1 MITEEA
7 SRHCAHTHTQQLF
20 HQQFAFFLRQK
31 VGMKS
36 LHDYKQVHDAKP
48 LLIFTTL
55 EPRYGIRILTVS
67 VSDASIGRAK
77 ANNFSPPFGELS
89 HCVCTMNIHIDRF
102 VINIV
107 GLIEWGATFCVSTSL
122 SVVFLSFFAMWTEAL
137 LCCWQVAG
145 VQWRC
150 LYADINVDCLLKK
163 QFVLLSSWKSL
174 SINLLM
180 GTKENYQKSFM
191 DEHKYLMNAFQWV
204 S

>member
-1 MITEEA
+1 MILFIPTESICVLNCRVQWAFAIETVNAREFDTLPYVACFVPVTFFLPYMITEEA

-20 HQQFAFFLRQK
+20 HQQFAFFLRKK

-89 HCVCTMNIHIDRF
+89 HCVCTMNIHIGLS

-107 GLIEWGATFCVSTSL
+107 GLIE
-122 SVVFLSFFAMWTEAL
+122 
-137 LCCWQVAG
+137 
-145 VQWRC
+145 
-150 LYADINVDCLLKK
+150 
-163 QFVLLSSWKSL
+163 
-174 SINLLM
+174 
-180 GTKENYQKSFM
+180 
-191 DEHKYLMNAFQWV
+191 
-204 S
+204 